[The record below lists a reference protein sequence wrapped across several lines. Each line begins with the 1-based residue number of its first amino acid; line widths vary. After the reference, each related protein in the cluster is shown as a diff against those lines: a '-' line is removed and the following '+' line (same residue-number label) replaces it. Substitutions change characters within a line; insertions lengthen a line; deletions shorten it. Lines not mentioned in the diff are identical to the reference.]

1 MSITLN
7 IIKICK
13 SKILIALLLFSNILF
28 LYKLKDEY
36 NIKSLNLLF
45 LIIENKKCKTIIA
58 LKSFK

>member
-7 IIKICK
+7 IIKIYK